1 MPLEDLD
8 LEFEDEEEIKRKKK
22 EAVDVDVDLEFQ
34 APPGAQKKPAATL
47 AQKLDATG
55 AQSAVVKNI
64 ADAKPAQAARA
75 QQAPGSGPQAHS
87 PSPAAATPRAVGN
100 AALKVE
106 PTFVS
111 DDVEELKQQIQL
123 KDAVMEYRVELL
135 GEVLG
140 DIKLL
145 DHQIG
150 QLLTRLAAK
159 HPESKQEL
167 LMIKK
172 LLADFAAKKRK

>member
-8 LEFEDEEEIKRKKK
+8 LEFEDEEEIKRRKK

-34 APPGAQKKPAATL
+34 APPGAQKKPAATS
-47 AQKLDATG
+47 AAKPEAA

-75 QQAPGSGPQAHS
+75 SAQAAPQIQSANAS
-87 PSPAAATPRAVGN
+87 APRSVGN

-106 PTFVS
+106 PHFAS
-111 DDVEELKQQIQL
+111 DDVEELKQQLQL

-145 DHQIG
+145 DHQVG

-172 LLADFAAKKRK
+172 LLADFTAKKRK